1 MNKESISINL
11 TPAVLSI
18 LDSKV
23 KSLDL
28 TRSIYLES
36 LLVRE
41 LYENSYLPSFDE
53 VNSLSNSFLMN
64 SLSSI
69 TSDFRKNIS
78 KLSKPAVFSTISFFY
93 GLNLIGN
100 ISVSSQKQCNIKK
113 NNKLI
118 CYFAVGDIGRWSVYD
133 RVYSLKNT
141 PFILGPDNKAH
152 NEYIFIS
159 NLQQFTVPS
168 PYVYFVDICRLLNI
182 PLDTKVIQIH
192 FSELHKLLHAIENI

>member
-36 LLVRE
+36 LLIRE
-41 LYENSYLPSFDE
+41 LYENSYLHSFDE

-69 TSDFRKNIS
+69 KSDFRKNIS
-78 KLSKPAVFSTISFFY
+78 KLSKLAVFSTISFFY
-93 GLNLIGN
+93 
-100 ISVSSQKQCNIKK
+100 S
-113 NNKLI
+113 
-118 CYFAVGDIGRWSVYD
+118 
-133 RVYSLKNT
+133 
-141 PFILGPDNKAH
+141 
-152 NEYIFIS
+152 
-159 NLQQFTVPS
+159 
-168 PYVYFVDICRLLNI
+168 
-182 PLDTKVIQIH
+182 
-192 FSELHKLLHAIENI
+192 